1 MSWGLH
7 VPSRIHGI
15 WKRAGS
21 CEDDPDDDILQP
33 YWLEPQRRILYCRLR
48 KLCSMALCFGHSLY
62 IVAYLILH
70 TRAAQPVHHA
80 HEAVTVTV
88 NSQGRPAALLRSE
101 SATESGLRPKPRL
114 ATCSGYRLEC
124 TPKGTANPNVDP
136 CKGTD
141 CNAHHACMGA
151 GFQNCMIK
159 LTGPAGQGFVL
170 LRAPSKQLTS
180 IDVWVRL

>member
-1 MSWGLH
+1 
-7 VPSRIHGI
+7 
-15 WKRAGS
+15 
-21 CEDDPDDDILQP
+21 
-33 YWLEPQRRILYCRLR
+33 
-48 KLCSMALCFGHSLY
+48 MALCFGHSLY
-62 IVAYLILH
+62 VVAYLILH
-70 TRAAQPVHHA
+70 TRAAQPVHHS

-101 SATESGLRPKPRL
+101 AATDSGLRPKPRL

-159 LTGPAGQGFVL
+159 LTGPTGRVFCVVESTL
-170 LRAPSKQLTS
+170 
-180 IDVWVRL
+180 